1 MNISLH
7 IHGAA
12 GTVTGSC
19 HRLITPGG
27 DLLVDCGMFQG
38 PKSLRTLNYR
48 RLPFEASAIEAVL
61 LTHAHIDHSGLFPRL
76 ALTGFRGKAWTT
88 EASRDLLHWL
98 LPDAGAIQEGDV
110 DRLNR
115 RNSRRGEPR
124 VAPIY
129 TRIDA
134 EASLSLLAVQRYDS
148 WFEPMKGVRARL
160 RNAGHILGSAFI
172 EMEVDAEPRPVRLVF
187 SGDIGPREKAL
198 QPDPSMPHLC
208 DILLLE
214 STYGDRLRQRLTEAE
229 RRALLGRELRDAL
242 KAGGNVIIPVF
253 AVERTQEIL
262 DDIARLRRDREMGA
276 VPVFLDSPL
285 AGRTT
290 EVFRRHRRA
299 LDRGTD
305 GQAFTGGDFRLI
317 ETVEQ
322 SKAIARIHGGAV
334 ILAGSGMCEAGR
346 VKHHLKDHLW
356 RPDSTVLFVGYQA
369 PGTLGALI
377 RDGAPRVRIHGEE
390 INVKARIRAIDSYS
404 GHADRD
410 ELVEWARPLL
420 PTLGS
425 ALLVHGEPEAVRGLA
440 DSLSGAGL
448 ERTRIHAPSLDQAF
462 DIVFRD
468 GRWQI
473 VPSLGAAAP
482 RLASA
487 QASAPRDWHND
498 YAAALLDLRN
508 ALQQESDDRRR
519 QQLLDE
525 VRRLIGSHR
534 AGSGNGS
541 KPTGSSSA
549 SDPAPGSDDTPARR
563 ATLAGQ

>member
-19 HRLITPGG
+19 YRLATPAG
-27 DLLVDCGMFQG
+27 DLLVECGMFQG
-38 PKSLRTLNYR
+38 PKSLRSLNYR
-48 RLPFEASAIEAVL
+48 HFPFEASAIAAVL
-61 LTHAHIDHSGLFPRL
+61 LTHAHIDHTGLFPKL
-76 ALTGFRGKAWTT
+76 AVAGFRGKAWTT

-115 RNSRRGEPR
+115 RNVRRGEPR

-129 TRIDA
+129 TRTDA
-134 EASLSLLAVQRYDS
+134 EASLSLLAVQPYDS
-148 WFEPMKGVRARL
+148 WFEPVKGVRARL

-172 EMEVDAEPRPVRLVF
+172 EMEIDAKPRPVRLTF
-187 SGDIGPREKAL
+187 SGDIGPQEKAL
-198 QPDPSMPHLC
+198 QPDPSIPDPC

-214 STYGDRLRQRLTEAE
+214 STYGNRLRQRLTEAE
-229 RRALLGRELRDAL
+229 RRSLLGRELTDAL
-242 KAGGNVIIPVF
+242 KAGGNVIVPVF

-262 DDIARLRRDREMGA
+262 DDIARLKRDGEIAA

-290 EVFRRHRRA
+290 EVFRRHRHA
-299 LDRGTD
+299 LERGTD
-305 GQAFTGGDFRLI
+305 GQIFAAGDFRLV

-322 SKAIARIHGGAV
+322 SKAIGRIHGGAV

-390 INVKARIRAIDSYS
+390 IDVKARIRAIDAYS

-410 ELVEWARPLL
+410 ELVQWARPLL

-425 ALLVHGEPEAVRGLA
+425 ALLVHGEPDAVRDLA
-440 DSLSGAGL
+440 DSLSASGL
-448 ERTRIHAPSLDQAF
+448 ERPRILAPELDQAF
-462 DIVFRD
+462 DIIFAD
-468 GRWQI
+468 GRWQA
-473 VPSLGAAAP
+473 VPSPAAAVP

-498 YAAALLDLRN
+498 YAAALIDLRN
-508 ALQQESDDRRR
+508 ALRQESDDRRR
-519 QQLLDE
+519 QQLLNE
-525 VRRLIGSHR
+525 VRRLIGSHG
-534 AGSGNGS
+534 AGAGNAPKRKAAASS
-541 KPTGSSSA
+541 KA
-549 SDPAPGSDDTPARR
+549 
-563 ATLAGQ
+563 

>member
-1 MNISLH
+1 MNMSLH
-7 IHGAA
+7 IQGAA

-19 HRLITPGG
+19 HRLVTPHGE
-27 DLLVDCGMFQG
+27 LLVDCGMFQG
-38 PKSLRTLNYR
+38 PKSLRGLNYR
-48 RLPFEASAIEAVL
+48 QFPFEPSAIAAVL
-61 LTHAHIDHSGLFPRL
+61 LTHAHIDHTGLFPKL
-76 ALTGFRGKAWTT
+76 ALAGFRGTAWTT

-124 VAPIY
+124 VAAIY
-129 TRIDA
+129 TRSDA
-134 EASLSLLAVQRYDS
+134 EASLSLLGLQHYDS
-148 WFEPMKGVRARL
+148 WFEPLRGVRARL

-198 QPDPSMPHLC
+198 QPDPSIPDPC

-214 STYGDRLRQRLTEAE
+214 STYGNRLRQRLTEAD
-229 RRALLGRELRDAL
+229 RRSLLGRELSDAL
-242 KAGGNVIIPVF
+242 KAGGNVIVPVF

-262 DDIARLRRDREMGA
+262 DDIARLKRDDEIGA

-299 LDRGTD
+299 LERGTD
-305 GQAFTGGDFRLI
+305 GTAFTGGDFRLI

-322 SKAIARIHGGAV
+322 SKAISRIHGGAV
-334 ILAGSGMCEAGR
+334 ILAGSGMCDAGR

-390 INVKARIRAIDSYS
+390 INVKARIRAIDAYS

-425 ALLVHGEPEAVRGLA
+425 AMLVHGEPDATQGLA
-440 DSLSGAGL
+440 DSLSAAGL
-448 ERTRIHAPSLDQAF
+448 DRQRMFAPELDQAF
-462 DIVFRD
+462 GIVFQE

-473 VPSLGAAAP
+473 LPSETAAAP
-482 RLASA
+482 RLPPAEASA
-487 QASAPRDWHND
+487 ARDWHND
-498 YAAALLDLRN
+498 YAEALLDLRH
-508 ALQQESDDRRR
+508 ALRQESDDRRR
-519 QQLLDE
+519 QQLLNE
-525 VRRLIGSHR
+525 VRRVIDSYG
-534 AGSGNGS
+534 AG
-541 KPTGSSSA
+541 TSSSKRKA
-549 SDPAPGSDDTPARR
+549 MTPGGGT
-563 ATLAGQ
+563 

>member
-1 MNISLH
+1 MTLSLH

-19 HRLITPGG
+19 YRLVTPSAE
-27 DLLVDCGMFQG
+27 LLIECGMFQG
-38 PKSLRTLNYR
+38 PKSLRSLNYR
-48 RLPFEASAIEAVL
+48 RFPFDPSALDAAL
-61 LTHAHIDHSGLFPRL
+61 LTHAHIDHTGLFPKL
-76 ALTGFRGKAWTT
+76 ALAGFRGKAWTT
-88 EASRDLLHWL
+88 EATRDLLHWL

-115 RNSRRGEPR
+115 RNSRRGEPP
-124 VAPIY
+124 VVPIY

-134 EASLSLLAVQRYDS
+134 EASLALLVPQRYDF
-148 WFEPMKGVRARL
+148 WFEPAKGVRARL

-187 SGDIGPREKAL
+187 SGDLGPREKAL
-198 QPDPSMPHLC
+198 QPDPSTPGPC

-214 STYGDRLRQRLTEAE
+214 STYGDRRRQRLSEAD
-229 RRALLGRELRDAL
+229 RRSLLGDEVRDAL
-242 KAGGNVIIPVF
+242 KAGGNLIIPVF

-262 DDIARLRRDREMGA
+262 DDIARLRRDDEIRQ

-290 EVFRRHRRA
+290 EVFRRHRHA
-299 LDRGTD
+299 LERGDD
-305 GQAFTGGDFRLI
+305 GTFFTGGDFRI
-317 ETVEQ
+317 VETVEQ
-322 SKAIARIHGGAV
+322 SKAIGRIHGGAV

-377 RDGAPRVRIHGEE
+377 RDGVRRVRIHGEE
-390 INVKARIRAIDSYS
+390 IDVKARIRAISAYS

-410 ELVEWARPLL
+410 ELVEWARPLI
-420 PTLGS
+420 PALGS
-425 ALLVHGEPEAVRGLA
+425 ALLVHGEPDSARGLA
-440 DSLSGAGL
+440 DSLSAAGL
-448 ERTRIHAPSLDQAF
+448 DSARIRAPDLDQAF

-468 GRWQI
+468 GRWQT
-473 VPSLGAAAP
+473 VASTTAPAP
-482 RLASA
+482 RLTSA
-487 QASAPRDWHND
+487 LASAPRDWHND
-498 YAAALLDLRN
+498 YAAALLDLRT
-508 ALQQESDDRRR
+508 ALQHEADDRRR

-525 VRRLIGSHR
+525 VRRVIGAHR
-534 AGSGNGS
+534 AEGRS
-541 KPTGSSSA
+541 
-549 SDPAPGSDDTPARR
+549 
-563 ATLAGQ
+563 